1 MLECRVEL
9 VLPELGM
16 GSVPILVG
24 QWLVE
29 IGHEVTEG
37 DRLLEI
43 VAGSATVDLPAPAS
57 GVLRETAVGE
67 DERLVAG
74 QVLGVIESRVYSI
87 GSPSPTR
94 GPVGGG

>member
-1 MLECRVEL
+1 MYSTPESRIEL

-29 IGHEVTEG
+29 IGREVTEG

-57 GVLRETAVGE
+57 GVLRETTVGE
-67 DERLVAG
+67 DERLIVG
-74 QVLGVIESRVYSI
+74 QVLGVIEA
-87 GSPSPTR
+87 TANENE
-94 GPVGGG
+94 

>member
-1 MLECRVEL
+1 MCRMTDRRIEL

-29 IGHEVTEG
+29 IGREVTEG

-43 VAGSATVDLPAPAS
+43 AAGSATVDLPAPAS
-57 GVLRETAVGE
+57 GVLRETTVGE
-67 DERLVAG
+67 DERLIVG
-74 QVLGVIESRVYSI
+74 QVLGVIETAIDNDTIVSS
-87 GSPSPTR
+87 
-94 GPVGGG
+94 

>member
-1 MLECRVEL
+1 MSRNTEDHRVEL

-16 GSVPILVG
+16 GSVPIMVG

-29 IGHEVTEG
+29 VGCEVTEG

-57 GVLRETAVGE
+57 GVLREMLVGE
-67 DERLVAG
+67 DERLVVG
-74 QVLGVIESRVYSI
+74 QVLGVIESL
-87 GSPSPTR
+87 GDD
-94 GPVGGG
+94 GG

>member
-1 MLECRVEL
+1 MSRKMEGRRVEL

-29 IGHEVTEG
+29 IGREVTEG

-57 GVLRETAVGE
+57 GVLRETIVGE
-67 DERLVAG
+67 DERLVVG
-74 QVLGVIESRVYSI
+74 QILGIVE
-87 GSPSPTR
+87 PSSDD
-94 GPVGGG
+94 GG

>member
-1 MLECRVEL
+1 MPESRVEL

-29 IGHEVTEG
+29 VGREVTEG

-57 GVLRETAVGE
+57 GVLRETLVGE
-67 DERLVAG
+67 DERLVFG
-74 QVLGVIESRVYSI
+74 QVLGVIES
-87 GSPSPTR
+87 
-94 GPVGGG
+94 

>member
-1 MLECRVEL
+1 MSRKMDGHRVEI

-16 GSVPILVG
+16 GSVSLLVG

-29 IGHEVTEG
+29 IGREVTEG

-57 GVLRETAVGE
+57 GVLLETTVGE
-67 DERLVAG
+67 DERLVVG
-74 QVLGVIESRVYSI
+74 QVLGVVEAI
-87 GSPSPTR
+87 
-94 GPVGGG
+94 GGGIDPL